1 MQSQRNANRV
11 MPGKR
16 LLLDTNALIA
26 LLKGNQSL
34 VNLTSSAEWVGISVI
49 SVLEFSSFSGMTPP
63 DLDLLREFE
72 AAVTVVDLAH
82 TNQALMQ
89 LIAQAR
95 LRTKL
100 KLPDAIILASAAL
113 HDATLLTNDA
123 QLLKHSNIEPTI
135 TAQGFAS

>member
-1 MQSQRNANRV
+1 

-16 LLLDTNALIA
+16 FLLDTNALIA

-34 VNLTSSAEWVGISVI
+34 LDLTSSAEWVGISVI
-49 SVLEFSSFSGMTPP
+49 SILEFSSFSGMTSP

-72 AAVTVVDLAH
+72 AAVAVVDLAH
-82 TNQALMQ
+82 TDQALIQ
-89 LIAQAR
+89 LIAQTR

-113 HDATLLTNDA
+113 HEATLITNDA
-123 QLLKHSNIEPTI
+123 QLLKLGIRKTKNNVRQQFH
-135 TAQGFAS
+135 AQVSLQTDQA

>member
-1 MQSQRNANRV
+1 

-34 VNLTSSAEWVGISVI
+34 LDLTSSAEWVGISVI
-49 SVLEFSSFSGMTPP
+49 SILEFSSFSGMTSP
-63 DLDLLREFE
+63 DLELLREFE
-72 AAVTVVDLAH
+72 AAVAVVDLAH
-82 TNQALMQ
+82 TDQALIQ
-89 LIAQAR
+89 LIAQTR

-113 HDATLLTNDA
+113 NEATLITNDA
-123 QLLKHSNIEPTI
+123 QLLKFSSADPTFA
-135 TAQGFAS
+135 AQEFGI

>member
-1 MQSQRNANRV
+1 MLWQRNANRA

-16 LLLDTNALIA
+16 FLLDTNALIA

-34 VNLTSSAEWVGISVI
+34 LDLTSSAEWVGISVI
-49 SVLEFSSFSGMTPP
+49 SILEFSSFSGMTSP

-72 AAVTVVDLAH
+72 AAVAVVDLAH
-82 TNQALMQ
+82 TDQALIQ
-89 LIAQAR
+89 LIAQTR

-113 HDATLLTNDA
+113 HEATLITNDA
-123 QLLKHSNIEPTI
+123 QLLKLGNSDRAFA
-135 TAQGFAS
+135 AQEFVN

>member
-16 LLLDTNALIA
+16 FLLDTNALIA

-34 VNLTSSAEWVGISVI
+34 MNLASSAEWVGISVI
-49 SVLEFSSFSGMTPP
+49 SILEFSSFSGMTPP

-89 LIAQAR
+89 LIAQTR

-113 HDATLLTNDA
+113 HEATLVTNDA
-123 QLLKHSNIEPTI
+123 QLLKLGNSDRAFA
-135 TAQGFAS
+135 AQEFTN